1 VQADESGTFFLD
13 LLVEVVEVDGL
24 VWGDVGGQHLVYL
37 LRCCRRRRRRKTQ
50 RLVVVVV
57 VLSVSGREALA
68 ARESVLGSF
77 PLSLS
82 FLVCPNRWA

>member
-1 VQADESGTFFLD
+1 MQADESGTFFLD

-24 VWGDVGGQHLVYL
+24 VWGDVGGQHLVHL

-50 RLVVVVV
+50 RLVVVV

-77 PLSLS
+77 PLSHFS
-82 FLVCPNRWA
+82 GVSE

>member
-24 VWGDVGGQHLVYL
+24 VWGDVGGQHLVHL

-57 VLSVSGREALA
+57 LSVSGREALP
-68 ARESVLGSF
+68 RERACWVPF
-77 PLSLS
+77 LSL
-82 FLVCPNRWA
+82 LWCV